1 MTAQLEIEPQPKPLL
16 PTQGASTSN
25 VIVLDSKI
33 PETVIWPV
41 AGGKGA
47 LWQVDLDCQY
57 GRGAVTAWL
66 QGHHC

>member
-33 PETVIWPV
+33 PETVIW
-41 AGGKGA
+41 
-47 LWQVDLDCQY
+47 QVDLDCQY